1 MPLHRFVLFYFAF
14 LLKHSPLKLRLCLSI
29 IFLKLGLFGQQ
40 YNLSNSLQTINGL
53 PSNHVYDL
61 CEDQKGFL
69 WIATDNGTVRFDGKN
84 FLNYTTSNGL
94 PSNDVLRIV
103 MEKKGTIWAVCYNQP
118 PSYFDEK
125 SNRFVSFESNKTI
138 KEISSLLLQPII
150 LKNGGI
156 VFKSAKGNLKFL
168 DHKLIAIYKST
179 TKIEISKQNS
189 GFSLKS
195 SITPKK
201 TTEIRLLKNKMSVY
215 SFQHKESTISVCEL
229 ENEYYVFFSTEFY
242 RIRKNLSRKNSK
254 KIYIGEKVNW
264 YKFHENE
271 LHVFTENGTI
281 INFDLKTLKKKIV
294 YKNRKGSNI
303 TSSLFDKNKNLWI
316 GTIENGLEYYTKSPI
331 KTYSTPKIS
340 NNFLSILKTKDAV
353 YAGNYSSQLITIH
366 HSKTKVHSLNNSS
379 KKNWIRFIS
388 SFNKKVIAVSDNG
401 YAVNFGSLIPIYY
414 HNLKISLKTACK
426 LNDSILIIGSNDGLF
441 KLNAL
446 TNYYCSFLPKKVK
459 ILALEKNN
467 ESSFYFLTNEGLFL
481 YSFKNNKVDK
491 ILNQFNFNQLA
502 FGSKDEIWIST
513 FKGDLLLLR
522 NKKIYRT
529 IKNSEGLPENITKI
543 IATKNRLWIAS
554 KTGLYILTKNDFKI
568 YKLSKFDGLPSQEIN
583 AICLNND
590 TIYAATTN
598 GIAQLPVAMKIHK
611 YDINPTITTLKIN
624 NELFPVRH
632 FYKLDEE
639 KKSISIQLAGVDL
652 SGHFKKFQYALN
664 NSSSWQNLEGNNLNL
679 ILKGGE
685 NLLAIRAMDVNENIG
700 KKTIRLHF
708 NVDLPFYTK
717 IWFWILTVFG
727 SSFLVFILIL
737 RRRLSQTKKE
747 FEKQLALEQQRSAIT
762 ADLHDEIGSSL
773 SSLQINSAIANIVYE
788 SDPDQTKKILTKIE
802 VQAEL
807 LAERVGDIIW
817 SMKPGNEEFLALSSR
832 IKNFT
837 NDILG
842 ETKIKYSFQIDQS
855 IDTFLTKVSIRK
867 NLLLFMKEA
876 INNAAKYSQAKQLKI
891 SLSIV
896 NQEIQI
902 EISDDGIGF
911 DTTITKGNGLGNM
924 QKRIAEING
933 NLTIVS
939 EPNKGTIITATIPI
953 VP

>member
-1 MPLHRFVLFYFAF
+1 M
-14 LLKHSPLKLRLCLSI
+14 
-29 IFLKLGLFGQQ
+29 
-40 YNLSNSLQTINGL
+40 
-53 PSNHVYDL
+53 
-61 CEDQKGFL
+61 
-69 WIATDNGTVRFDGKN
+69 
-84 FLNYTTSNGL
+84 
-94 PSNDVLRIV
+94 
-103 MEKKGTIWAVCYNQP
+103 
-118 PSYFDEK
+118 
-125 SNRFVSFESNKTI
+125 
-138 KEISSLLLQPII
+138 
-150 LKNGGI
+150 
-156 VFKSAKGNLKFL
+156 
-168 DHKLIAIYKST
+168 
-179 TKIEISKQNS
+179 
-189 GFSLKS
+189 
-195 SITPKK
+195 
-201 TTEIRLLKNKMSVY
+201 
-215 SFQHKESTISVCEL
+215 
-229 ENEYYVFFSTEFY
+229 
-242 RIRKNLSRKNSK
+242 
-254 KIYIGEKVNW
+254 
-264 YKFHENE
+264 
-271 LHVFTENGTI
+271 
-281 INFDLKTLKKKIV
+281 
-294 YKNRKGSNI
+294 
-303 TSSLFDKNKNLWI
+303 
-316 GTIENGLEYYTKSPI
+316 
-331 KTYSTPKIS
+331 
-340 NNFLSILKTKDAV
+340 
-353 YAGNYSSQLITIH
+353 
-366 HSKTKVHSLNNSS
+366 
-379 KKNWIRFIS
+379 
-388 SFNKKVIAVSDNG
+388 
-401 YAVNFGSLIPIYY
+401 
-414 HNLKISLKTACK
+414 
-426 LNDSILIIGSNDGLF
+426 
-441 KLNAL
+441 
-446 TNYYCSFLPKKVK
+446 
-459 ILALEKNN
+459 
-467 ESSFYFLTNEGLFL
+467 
-481 YSFKNNKVDK
+481 
-491 ILNQFNFNQLA
+491 
-502 FGSKDEIWIST
+502 
-513 FKGDLLLLR
+513 
-522 NKKIYRT
+522 
-529 IKNSEGLPENITKI
+529 
-543 IATKNRLWIAS
+543 
-554 KTGLYILTKNDFKI
+554 
-568 YKLSKFDGLPSQEIN
+568 
-583 AICLNND
+583 NND

-611 YDINPTITTLKIN
+611 YDINPTINTLKIN

-855 IDTFLTKVSIRK
+855 IDTLLTKVSIRK

-939 EPNKGTIITATIPI
+939 EPNKGTMITATIPI